1 GYSPYPSIPI
11 TRRANSAPALSASA
25 PVPHPADSRERL
37 FALPEFLVTRRANSA
52 PALFASAPV
61 PRPADSR
68 ERLFAL
74 PEHPH

>member
-1 GYSPYPSIPI
+1 
-11 TRRANSAPALSASA
+11 RRANSAPALSASA
-25 PVPHPADSRERL
+25 PVSRPADSRERL

-52 PALFASAPV
+52 LALSASAPV

-74 PEHPH
+74 PEHPHYP